1 MMSKKTEYDQVMLGV
16 PFARSYISRA
26 FTGNR

>member
-16 PFARSYISRA
+16 PFARSHIARA
-26 FTGNR
+26 LTGNI